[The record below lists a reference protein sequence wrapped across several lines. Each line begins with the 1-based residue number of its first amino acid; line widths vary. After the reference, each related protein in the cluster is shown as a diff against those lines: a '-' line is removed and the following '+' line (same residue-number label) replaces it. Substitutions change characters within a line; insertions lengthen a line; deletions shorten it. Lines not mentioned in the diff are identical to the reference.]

1 MKNIDQAV
9 YIFGFTDIPSCVAVF
24 TFSLYESV
32 CIIEVKQK
40 GRATE
45 PFSSKNWN
53 GFCRIA
59 DDLTMS
65 TKCYLA
71 LCERVK

>member
-32 CIIEVKQK
+32 CIIAVKQK

-53 GFCRIA
+53 GFCR
-59 DDLTMS
+59 S
-65 TKCYLA
+65 S
-71 LCERVK
+71 R